1 MCVAPHCAENVP
13 VIPNDFPLMT
23 ETLID
28 IPFYRPPW
36 RG

>member
-1 MCVAPHCAENVP
+1 MRVALRRVEIVS
-13 VIPNDFPLMT
+13 VIANDFPLMT

-28 IPFYRPPW
+28 SPFYRPPW